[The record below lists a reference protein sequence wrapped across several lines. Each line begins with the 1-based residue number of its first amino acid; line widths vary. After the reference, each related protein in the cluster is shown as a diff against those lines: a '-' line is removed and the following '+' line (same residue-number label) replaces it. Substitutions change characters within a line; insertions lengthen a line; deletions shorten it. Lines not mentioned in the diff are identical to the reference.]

1 MKNASIVF
9 NAVLAVA
16 VVVLFVLHFTGG
28 KAKNH
33 ASDGSTIGDNASEFP
48 VVYINTDSL
57 LLKYD
62 FAKFINEQL
71 MKKEENSRTNFNEQ
85 AKVFQQDA
93 TEFQRKVQNN
103 GFISLDR
110 ARKEEQRLAQR
121 ERELQE
127 LNNRLSNELMME
139 QSRVNKQLRDTLV
152 LFLEEIQPKRNFKVV
167 LSNTMGDN
175 VLYSQKGQ
183 DITNEV
189 VTALNARYNASKNT
203 K

>member
-28 KAKNH
+28 KSMNH
-33 ASDGSTIGDNASEFP
+33 STDGSSGGDQDSDFP
-48 VVYINTDSL
+48 LVYINTDSL

-62 FAKFINEQL
+62 FAKHINEEL

-85 AKVFQQDA
+85 AKVFQQDVS
-93 TEFQRKVQNN
+93 EFQRKVQNN

-110 ARKEEQRLAQR
+110 AKKEEQRLAER
-121 ERELQE
+121 ERVLQE

-139 QSRVNKQLRDTLV
+139 QSRVNKQLRDTLIM
-152 LFLEEIQPKRNFKVV
+152 FLEEIQPKRNFKVV
-167 LSNTMGDN
+167 MSNTMGDN
-175 VLYSQKGQ
+175 VLYSAKGQ

-189 VTALNARYNASKNT
+189 VTALNARYNASKN
-203 K
+203 KK